1 MNFFAI
7 LGDHVYVLK
16 ILGRSLFY
24 GFWIGTIKHTPSI
37 IPITFVHLF
46 GVYKVLLSTYRGF
59 PGLCM
64 THT

>member
-24 GFWIGTIKHTPSI
+24 GFWIKHTPSI

-46 GVYKVLLSTYRGF
+46 GVYKVLLSTYHGF